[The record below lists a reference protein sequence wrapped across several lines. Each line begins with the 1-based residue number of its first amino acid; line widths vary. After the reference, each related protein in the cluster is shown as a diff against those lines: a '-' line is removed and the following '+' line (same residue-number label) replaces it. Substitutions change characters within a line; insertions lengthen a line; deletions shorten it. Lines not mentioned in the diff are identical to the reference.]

1 VVNGLQWFFAVS
13 IKVGVILLPTVAQ
26 CTEEHLGQEF
36 LLLLTQ
42 LLAIAESKRKVP
54 EITVFGVSNSGL
66 KMERKFNKFIQTSGL
81 NCDFHLQVLKVMVI
95 CILYGVTLVSGHLSD
110 IVKTL
115 KKMHGQTCQ
124 ASSGSS

>member
-1 VVNGLQWFFAVS
+1 MPPHLINELVVNGLQWFFAVS

-66 KMERKFNKFIQTSGL
+66 KMEQKL
-81 NCDFHLQVLKVMVI
+81 NR
-95 CILYGVTLVSGHLSD
+95 
-110 IVKTL
+110 
-115 KKMHGQTCQ
+115 
-124 ASSGSS
+124 SSGQSNLFKRLG